1 MNPEAADTPLKTKEA
16 ERSNALERITVLD
29 LTSYLAGPYGCA
41 LLGDVGA
48 NVIKVEAP
56 GGDAIRHY
64 PSTLPAGESRFFLG
78 ANRNKRSIVIDLK
91 TKEGRALLYR
101 MMEQVD
107 VLMHNFRPSVPV
119 SLGVD
124 YETLKTIRSDLI
136 YCSLTGY
143 GEHGPLRDHP
153 GFDQMLQCFSGIAHA
168 QGEQIGSP
176 QILRGSVVDIYTSA
190 LLAFAVTA
198 AIVHRLRTGEGQHV
212 RLSLLQSALAL
223 QPSRFIWA
231 DCEPRD
237 IEREPA
243 AGRVTAAH
251 PTKEGFLYVQ
261 ASTPPFW
268 MALCELIGRPELGN
282 DPRYDTLKKR
292 YDLADEVMPVLREAF
307 MARTALEW
315 EALMTGRVPCI
326 AVRTIGDMFDH
337 PQVLA
342 EKLVVRHEH
351 PDFGGYRALGRAVDM
366 GCGNAES
373 RPAPMLGEHTNAIL
387 DGFGCT
393 RAEIANLRAAGAV
406 S

>member
-1 MNPEAADTPLKTKEA
+1 MT
-16 ERSNALERITVLD
+16 SALDGITVLD

-48 NVIKVEAP
+48 DVVKVEAP

-64 PSTLPAGESRFFLG
+64 PSTLPDESRFFLG
-78 ANRNKRSIVIDLK
+78 ANRNKRSVVVNLK
-91 TKEGRALLYR
+91 TEAGRAVIHR
-101 MMEQVD
+101 MIGQAD
-107 VLMHNFRPSVPV
+107 VVVHNFRPAVPK
-119 SLGVD
+119 SLGID
-124 YETLKTIRSDLI
+124 YDTAKALRPDLI

-143 GEHGPLRDHP
+143 GESGPLRDHP
-153 GFDQMLQCFSGIAHA
+153 GFDQMLQCFTGIAQA
-168 QGEQIGSP
+168 QGEQNGSP

-190 LLAFAVTA
+190 LLAFAVTSA
-198 AIVHRLRTGEGQHV
+198 LVHRLRTGEGQHV
-212 RLSLLQSALAL
+212 RLSLLQSAIAM

-237 IEREPA
+237 VEREPA

-268 MALCELIGRPELGN
+268 KALCELIGRPELAC
-282 DPRYDTLKKR
+282 DPRYDTMKKR
-292 YDLADEVMPVLREAF
+292 YDRSDEVMPILREAL

-326 AVRTIGDMFDH
+326 AVRMVGDMFDH

-342 EKLVVRHEH
+342 EDMVVRHEH
-351 PDFGGYRALGRAVDM
+351 PGFGGYRAMKRAFEM
-366 GCGNAES
+366 GSGHPES
-373 RPAPMLGEHTNAIL
+373 NPAPMLGEHTDEVL
-387 DGFGCT
+387 RRFGLT
-393 RAEIANLRAAGAV
+393 AGEVADLRANDAV
-406 S
+406 A